1 MEKYYLNKDE
11 AVLLVIDIQERMLP
25 VIDKADKVGQK
36 NEVLIEA
43 AKLLG
48 VPIVVTEHNADG
60 LGHTVDQ
67 LSSKMTEAKVFHK
80 TTFSACNKEF
90 LSYLNEMKRNKII
103 VTGTETHVCVF
114 QTVRSL
120 LNNGF
125 FVFLV
130 ADAVGSRTEMNLA
143 NAVSQMKDMGAVIT
157 NTETAVFDLLKESGT
172 PEFKALLKLIK

>member
-11 AVLLVIDIQERMLP
+11 AVLLIIDIQERMLP
-25 VIDKADKVGQK
+25 VIDKVDKVLQK

-48 VPIVVTEHNADG
+48 VPIIVTEHNAEG
-60 LGHTVDQ
+60 LGHTVDL
-67 LSSKMTEAKVFHK
+67 LSHKMTEAKVFHK

-90 LSYLNEMKRNKII
+90 ITYLKEIKRNKII

-120 LNNGF
+120 LDNGF
-125 FVFLV
+125 SVFLV
-130 ADAVGSRTEMNLA
+130 ADAVGSRTEKNLA
-143 NAVSQMKDMGAVIT
+143 NAVSQMKDMGAVVT
-157 NTETAVFDLLKESGT
+157 NTETSVFDLLKESGT

>member
-11 AVLLVIDIQERMLP
+11 AVLLIIDIQDRMLP
-25 VIDKADKVGQK
+25 VIDKADKVSQK

-48 VPIVVTEHNADG
+48 VPIIFTEHNAEG

-67 LSSKMTEAKVFHK
+67 LSQKATEAKVFHK

-90 LSYLNEMKRNKII
+90 LAYLDATNRNKII
-103 VTGTETHVCVF
+103 VTGTESHVCVF

-120 LNNGF
+120 LDKGF
-125 FVFLV
+125 YVFLV
-130 ADAVGSRTEMNLA
+130 EDAVGSRAEMNLN
-143 NAVSQMKDMGAVIT
+143 NAISQMKDMGAVIT
-157 NTETAVFDLLKESGT
+157 NTETAVFDLLKESNT
-172 PEFKALLKLIK
+172 PEFKTLLK

>member
-90 LSYLNEMKRNKII
+90 LAYLNETKRNKII

-120 LNNGF
+120 LDNGF
-125 FVFLV
+125 SVFLV